1 MRARRP
7 LRSIAAIAALGLLL
21 AACASPQQRCERAA
35 SAELRALDATIA
47 ETEEALA
54 RGYRIQPAQEGI
66 TRLRL
71 CAWPREPV
79 LFCTEQVQTP
89 QAQRRAAIDRAQET
103 ARLQELRSQRAA
115 LVIQT
120 ADRIAA
126 CRSRT

>member
-1 MRARRP
+1 MRARRQ

-21 AACASPQQRCERAA
+21 AACASPQQGCERAA
-35 SAELRALDATIA
+35 SAELRALDAQIA

-54 RGYRIQPAQEGI
+54 RGYRIRPAQEGI

-79 LFCTEQVQTP
+79 LFCTERVQSP
-89 QAQRRAAIDRAQET
+89 QSQRREAIDRAQET
-103 ARLQELRSQRAA
+103 ARLQELRDQRAA
-115 LVIQT
+115 IVART

-126 CRSRT
+126 CRGV